1 MGEWNGPGELDP
13 LLSLSS
19 VRSRDRRRGHIQL
32 KRGAIGADSACLR
45 QAGLHDGFD
54 DRQRQPRCQTHELL
68 TSKLGLFA
76 GAGKEGQNGENGQ
89 KRVGMRGWVRHL
101 RRCSKDRA
109 RSRRTRTSAS
119 RPFRCNGRPRAPMGH
134 DGPRGPKHRIC
145 RARFTK
151 NRPRARSAV
160 GGPNSDRCLTI
171 FLIGPC
177 ML

>member
-1 MGEWNGPGELDP
+1 MHKKHTSLCSSPVYTHPRISHREYVGEWNGPGELDP

-134 DGPRGPKHRIC
+134 DGPRAWTILD
-145 RARFTK
+145 
-151 NRPRARSAV
+151 
-160 GGPNSDRCLTI
+160 GG
-171 FLIGPC
+171 
-177 ML
+177 